1 MKTFTFLAIFIFAF
15 SLNAQISLNSDDIIG
30 SGKVIELATDYTPD
44 ASVTPGLAGANQTWD
59 FSGLSVDDLEK
70 LLTMNPDWTPYSFFF
85 PNANLVMYSPEDS
98 VYMYLQNSTTALSM
112 LGMYGTFLDSIEM
125 PVIYTPPLILAEFP
139 VQYQNHKDSDASFSF
154 FMPISGVPGVDSA
167 KFKMDV
173 MTTTDIDAWGT
184 ITIPLG
190 SFEALRFYTVE
201 ESTDSIWFKMGGFW
215 TFYMEEKDIS
225 NTYSWWSNDNAT
237 GYILV
242 EFDYFAANDS
252 VGEVTFLNSSPA
264 QSIANRQTSS
274 LISIYPNPSD
284 NYINFDYE
292 GESDAQ
298 LELFNNV
305 GKLLLSKE
313 ITAREITKISM
324 EKYPSGIY
332 FYNLVGNNGDVI
344 STGKFCKK

>member
-1 MKTFTFLAIFIFAF
+1 MKTFTFLAVFIFAF

-59 FSGLSVDDLEK
+59 FSALSVDDLET

-85 PNANLVMYSPEDS
+85 PNANLVMYSTEDS
-98 VYMYLQNSTTALSM
+98 VYMYMQNSTAALSM

-125 PVIYTPPLILAEFP
+125 PIIYTPPLILAEFP

-154 FMPISGVPGVDSA
+154 FMPISGIPSVDSA

-173 MTTTDIDAWGT
+173 ITTTDIDAWGT

-215 TFYMEEKDIS
+215 TFYMMEKDIS

-252 VGEVTFLNSSPA
+252 VGEVTFLNSSPTN
-264 QSIANRQTSS
+264 SIASKQTSS

-284 NYINFDYE
+284 NYINFDYD
-292 GESDAQ
+292 GGSDAKIEIFDITGKFLCRENIIRKQVLQ
-298 LELFNNV
+298 LSLEN
-305 GKLLLSKE
+305 
-313 ITAREITKISM
+313 
-324 EKYPSGIY
+324 YPSGVY
-332 FYNLVGNNGDVI
+332 FYKLVSNTGNVI
-344 STGKFCKK
+344 RSGKFCKK